1 MRRISECVFAVI
13 YQYDFDAALASRR
26 LRATFASSL
35 CFELLYVFKRIITN
49 VVILQSRVLFFRSS
63 AFFYLLQRRFLFVRD
78 HLT

>member
-13 YQYDFDAALASRR
+13 YQYDFGAALASRR

-49 VVILQSRVLFFRSS
+49 VVILQSRVLFFVPLLSS
-63 AFFYLLQRRFLFVRD
+63 TCFNDVFLFVRD